1 MKSICSKFDDAYSTF
16 CGLGFL
22 TPESKSAKNQGG
34 ENKNE
39 AEEAGQES
47 LEISEI
53 QIFFIQIHTYNLFKV
68 GHVGDSFQVGSYKA
82 TALLELEQGVLQG
95 VQGLLQRLPFLLPVH
110 VVLILVLLLHGL
122 VSSWQLWNVW
132 PVSTT
137 PEMFNCC
144 N

>member
-39 AEEAGQES
+39 TEEAGQES

-53 QIFFIQIHTYNLFKV
+53 
-68 GHVGDSFQVGSYKA
+68 
-82 TALLELEQGVLQG
+82 
-95 VQGLLQRLPFLLPVH
+95 
-110 VVLILVLLLHGL
+110 
-122 VSSWQLWNVW
+122 
-132 PVSTT
+132 
-137 PEMFNCC
+137 
-144 N
+144 